1 MSKIARGDVSTL
13 VLPDEVS
20 ETILRGVKETSV
32 VQKYA
37 RARPMR
43 AQNVTITEAEV
54 TGANVFWVG
63 EGNRKQT
70 DAPPMA
76 DLTWSM
82 SAAELAVIIPLDE
95 TVQDDA
101 EVDLFDLYKPAIE
114 SAIASKLDAA
124 ALFGLDSPVAWGAN
138 GTAIFPNIQTAGNDF
153 EEASSTSDLK
163 LLNLLAGTGATPG
176 TPLGALEAIEDDGY
190 DATGWVAYT
199 RFKARL
205 RGLRDADERYIF
217 GNAVEAGVPST
228 LFGLPI
234 DFVKSD
240 IWDQDNAHVILG
252 DWDQAT
258 VGTRQGIKYKIFDQG
273 VITDGAGAVV
283 YSLMESDMVAL
294 RVTARYAF
302 KVIADET
309 ADGETLDSDSDY
321 PFAAVRPYTA

>member
-20 ETILRGVKETSV
+20 ETILRGAAESSV
-32 VQKYA
+32 VMRYA
-37 RARPMR
+37 RSRPMR

-95 TVQDDA
+95 NVQDDA
-101 EVDLFDLYKPAIE
+101 EIDLFELYKPAIE
-114 SAIASKLDAA
+114 TAIAQKLDAA
-124 ALFGLDSPVAWGAN
+124 ALFGVDSPVAWGAN
-138 GTAIFPNIQTAGNDF
+138 GTAIFPNIQTAANDF
-153 EEASSTSDLK
+153 EEDVAPTDLE
-163 LLNLLAGTGATPG
+163 LLNLLAGTGVTPG
-176 TPLGALEAIEDDGY
+176 TPTGALEAIEDDGY
-190 DATGWVAYT
+190 DPTGWVAYT

-205 RGLRDADERYIF
+205 RGLRDADERFVF

-234 DFVKSD
+234 EFVKSD
-240 IWDQDNAHVILG
+240 VWDQDNSHVILG

-258 VGTRQGIKYKIFDQG
+258 VGTRQGIKYKLFDQG

-283 YSLMESDMVAL
+283 YSMMENDMVAL

-302 KVIADET
+302 KVIADDT
-309 ADGETLDSDSDY
+309 ADAATLDSASDY
-321 PFAAVRPYTA
+321 PFASVRPYTS